1 MRLIRQKAKLA
12 SVFLTILMLY
22 LSVPFDS
29 ILAAMIETETT
40 LDSPSAQQARD
51 EINKLLLRE
60 DVQSEL
66 LAHGIEPLEAKARI
80 DSLSDAE
87 VVRLADQIHKIPAG
101 GEVGY
106 VIALVLLVTLFS
118 AIFSLIWVGIE
129 AALDAAEDAL
139 FD

>member
-1 MRLIRQKAKLA
+1 MRLIRRKAKLA

-87 VVRLADQIHKIPAG
+87 VVRLADQIHEIPAG
-101 GEVGY
+101 GDVGSAI
-106 VIALVLLVTLFS
+106 VLVLLVALFC
-118 AIFSLIWVGIE
+118 AIFILIYIGIE
-129 AALDAAEDAL
+129 VAADAL

>member
-1 MRLIRQKAKLA
+1 MRLIRRKAKLA

-87 VVRLADQIHKIPAG
+87 VVRLADQIHEIPAG
-101 GEVGY
+101 GDVGY
-106 VIALVLLVTLFS
+106 AIVLVLLVALFCV
-118 AIFSLIWVGIE
+118 IFFLVWVAVE
-129 AALDAAEDAL
+129 VAFDAAEDAL
-139 FD
+139 SD